1 MWRVV
6 FYVTPATCLAAIAAT
21 VLACLAVERL
31 YSRHPDSVRSAARV
45 FLSLWSFLVLAV
57 TVIPEGTLGTD
68 DGKIYWL
75 PGEGLL
81 YGTSGLDASEISM
94 IFKQEAANAL
104 MFIPLCVLAYY
115 SARRPSL
122 YIALGS
128 CVAFSFVIEFTQ
140 WLERAGRTAD
150 VDDLTF
156 NTLGA
161 VIGALAIGFASFA
174 VARSGAPARGPAHS
188 ARR

>member
-6 FYVTPATCLAAIAAT
+6 FYVTPATCLAAIVAT
-21 VLACLAVERL
+21 VLFCLAIERL
-31 YSRHPDSVRSAARV
+31 SSRHPEKVRSPARV
-45 FLSLWSFLVLAV
+45 FLSIWSLLVLAV

-81 YGTSGLDASEISM
+81 YGTSGMEASEISM
-94 IFKQEAANAL
+94 IFKQEAANTL

-115 SARRPSL
+115 SARKPSL
-122 YIALGS
+122 YVALGS
-128 CVAFSFVIEFTQ
+128 CAAFSVAIEFTQ

-161 VIGALAIGFASFA
+161 VIGALAVSSASFV
-174 VARSGAPARGPAHS
+174 VARLSAPARKPAHS
-188 ARR
+188 ASR

>member
-1 MWRVV
+1 MWQVV
-6 FYVTPATCLAAIAAT
+6 FYVTPATCLVAIVAT
-21 VLACLAVERL
+21 VLFCLAVERL
-31 YSRHPDSVRSAARV
+31 SSRHPENVRSIARV
-45 FLSLWSFLVLAV
+45 FLSIWSLLVLAV

-81 YGTSGLDASEISM
+81 YGTSGMDASEISM

-104 MFIPLCVLAYY
+104 MFIPLSVLAYY

-122 YIALGS
+122 CVVLGS
-128 CVAFSFVIEFTQ
+128 CVAFSFIIEFTQ

-156 NTLGA
+156 NTLGS
-161 VIGALAIGFASFA
+161 VIGALAVSSASFA
-174 VARSGAPARGPAHS
+174 VARLSAPARRPAHS
-188 ARR
+188 ASR

>member
-6 FYVTPATCLAAIAAT
+6 FYVTPATCLAAIVAT
-21 VLACLAVERL
+21 VLFCLAIERL
-31 YSRHPDSVRSAARV
+31 SSHHPEKVRSPARV
-45 FLSLWSFLVLAV
+45 FLSIWSLLVLAV

-81 YGTSGLDASEISM
+81 YGTSGMEASEISM
-94 IFKQEAANAL
+94 IFKQEAANTL

-115 SARRPSL
+115 SARKPSF
-122 YIALGS
+122 YVALGS
-128 CVAFSFVIEFTQ
+128 CAAFSFAIEFTQ
-140 WLERAGRTAD
+140 LLERAGRTAD

-161 VIGALAIGFASFA
+161 VIGALAVSSASFV
-174 VARSGAPARGPAHS
+174 VARLSTPARKPAHS
-188 ARR
+188 ASR

>member
-1 MWRVV
+1 MWQVV
-6 FYVTPATCLAAIAAT
+6 FYVTPVTCLAAIVAT
-21 VLACLAVERL
+21 ALFCLTVEWL
-31 YSRHPDSVRSAARV
+31 SSRHPENVRSIARAV
-45 FLSLWSFLVLAV
+45 LSIWSLLVLAV
-57 TVIPEGTLGTD
+57 TVIPEGPLGTD

-81 YGTSGLDASEISM
+81 YGTSGMDASEITM

-104 MFIPLCVLAYY
+104 MFIPLSVLAYY

-122 YIALGS
+122 YAILGS
-128 CVAFSFVIEFTQ
+128 CVAFSFIIEFTQ

-161 VIGALAIGFASFA
+161 VIGILAVTSASFA
-174 VARSGAPARGPAHS
+174 VARLSTPARRPAHS
-188 ARR
+188 AGR

>member
-6 FYVTPATCLAAIAAT
+6 FYVTPATCLAAIVAT
-21 VLACLAVERL
+21 VLFCLAIERL
-31 YSRHPDSVRSAARV
+31 SSHHPEKVRSPARV
-45 FLSLWSFLVLAV
+45 FLSIWSLLVLAV

-81 YGTSGLDASEISM
+81 YGTSGMEASEISM
-94 IFKQEAANAL
+94 IFKQEAANTL

-115 SARRPSL
+115 SARKPSL
-122 YIALGS
+122 YVALGS
-128 CVAFSFVIEFTQ
+128 CAAFSFAIEFTQ
-140 WLERAGRTAD
+140 LLERAGRTAD

-161 VIGALAIGFASFA
+161 VIGALAVSSASFV
-174 VARSGAPARGPAHS
+174 VARLSTPARKPAHS
-188 ARR
+188 ASR